1 MDYSVIYAGAMP
13 VMLTDQQV
21 AIGRERI
28 RRVAERQLV
37 ERGIERVSMHS
48 IAQALGW
55 SATALYRY
63 YESKD
68 ALIAATRTAALD
80 QLSETLEA
88 VMASGGDI
96 WQRSREIGNAY
107 VDLAVN
113 SPDTY
118 RLLFASKQPDVSL
131 YPELALAVA
140 RSQRNFTAYAEEMV
154 EEGGLDI
161 EPALLA
167 HMFWAQLHGL
177 ISLQMIGRLRPDG
190 PDFETIRHEMV
201 RRIVRSAKPQ
211 PTVHGDNA

>member
-1 MDYSVIYAGAMP
+1 MFGAMP
-13 VMLTDQQV
+13 VMLTDSQV
-21 AIGRERI
+21 AEGRERI

-48 IAQALGW
+48 IAQELGW

-63 YESKD
+63 YENKD
-68 ALIAATRTAALD
+68 ALIAATRVAALD
-80 QLSETLEA
+80 QLSDTLEA
-88 VMASGGDI
+88 VMAGPGDI

-107 VDLAVN
+107 VDLAVG

-131 YPELALAVA
+131 YPELAEAVA

-154 EEGGLDI
+154 EAGGLDVD
-161 EPALLA
+161 PKLLA

-190 PDFETIRHEMV
+190 PDFETLRHEMV
-201 RRIVRSAKPQ
+201 RRIVRSTKP
-211 PTVHGDNA
+211 TTANRGEIA